1 VRNQTGGTSVSDL
14 NQKPPSLK
22 RSLTLLPLALYGLGT
37 TIGAGI
43 YALIGEMALVA
54 GFHMPVSFL
63 IAAGLAALTGFT
75 FVELSSRF
83 PKAASES
90 VYVQQGLN
98 LNWLSV
104 TVGLLVISA
113 GTVSAAGIVNG
124 FVGYL
129 QSFTDI
135 DRALIIF
142 ALVLFMAAVAAWGVG
157 TSVLAAALV
166 TVIELGG
173 LLIVI
178 GAGGEHLLE
187 LPTRLDDFL
196 PTLDGTVWIGIFAGS
211 FLAFYAFIGFEDIVN
226 MAEETKNPTR
236 VVPLAIVVTLGVTT
250 VLYVLVSIV
259 ALMAVPLSE
268 LAGSAAPL
276 KLVFARST
284 GGGGEV
290 IGIIGILAMING
302 ALIQLIMASRVLYGL
317 AQRGA
322 LPAWLGRVNGRT
334 RTPLNATLIVA
345 VALLV
350 LALWFRL
357 GGLAQATSLITLGI
371 FALVNLSLFRI
382 KWREAG
388 TEKQPDFSVP
398 LWVPLGGFVVSSG
411 FLISKLVHLLA

>member
-1 VRNQTGGTSVSDL
+1 MSEPDNNPVT
-14 NQKPPSLK
+14 LK

-54 GFHMPVSFL
+54 GYHMPLSFL

-83 PKAASES
+83 PRAAGEA

-98 LNWLSV
+98 LRWLSV
-104 TVGLLVISA
+104 LVGLLVICA

-135 DRALIIF
+135 HRAVIICG
-142 ALVLFMAAVAAWGVG
+142 LVGFMAALAAWGIG
-157 TSVLAAALV
+157 LSVTAAALV

-178 GAGGEHLLE
+178 GAGGENLAQ
-187 LPTRLDDFL
+187 LPDRLGDFM
-196 PTLDGTVWIGIFAGS
+196 PTMDGTLWAGVFAGS

-226 MAEETKNPTR
+226 MAEETRNPSRT
-236 VVPLAIVVTLGVTT
+236 VPWAIVLTLAVTA
-250 VLYVLVSIV
+250 VLYVIVSV
-259 ALMAVPLSE
+259 VSLLAVPLSE
-268 LAGSAAPL
+268 LAGSTAPL

-284 GGGGEV
+284 DSSGAL
-290 IGIIGILAMING
+290 IGVIGILAMVNG
-302 ALIQLIMASRVLYGL
+302 ALIQMMMAARVLYGL
-317 AQRGA
+317 AGQGS
-322 LPAWLGRVNGRT
+322 LPAWIGRVNSKT
-334 RTPLNATLIVA
+334 RTPVNATLLVA
-345 VALLV
+345 GVLLV

-371 FALVNLSLFRI
+371 FALVNLSL
-382 KWREAG
+382 WRV
-388 TEKQPDFSVP
+388 KSRQPVAENADTFTVP
-398 LWVPLGGFVVSSG
+398 GWVPVGGFIVSGG
-411 FLISKLVHLLA
+411 FLISKLVQLWVG